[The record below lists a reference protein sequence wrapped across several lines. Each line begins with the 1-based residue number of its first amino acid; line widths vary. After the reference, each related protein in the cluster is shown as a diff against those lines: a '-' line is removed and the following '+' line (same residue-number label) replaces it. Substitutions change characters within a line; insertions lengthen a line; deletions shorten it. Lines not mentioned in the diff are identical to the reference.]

1 MLTFGRAPPRAT
13 PLAGPPPVRRA
24 PAAMPSPPDPGPAYK
39 VLLAAPEVLG
49 FAKTGGLADV
59 IDSLPR
65 ALARRGHT
73 CAVLVPLYRSARTGP
88 APLEPTELHFAV
100 PVGKRTVPGRLWRSR
115 LPNSSVPVYL
125 VEQPDYYERD
135 DPEAGRGLYQYRP
148 SSGPNRDYPDNCARF
163 VFFCRAVLEATRL
176 LDFWPDVLH
185 VNDWQTGLVPV
196 YLREV
201 YRRLPDHELR
211 ARYGRLRTL
220 LTIHNVGYQGLF
232 WHWDVPLTGLDW
244 RLFNYRQLEFH
255 GHLNFLKAGI
265 IFADRVNTVSPTYAR
280 EIQTPYYGCG
290 LQGVLAERSAVLSGI
305 VNGIDVEAWDPG
317 RDPHLPAHFDAATV
331 REGKARCKAA
341 LQREFNLDPE
351 PGTPLVAMVARMVEQ
366 KGVDL
371 VAAAGDRLLG
381 LGVQLVMLGEG
392 NPAYQ
397 DLLRGLA
404 RHHPGRMGLRVGYD
418 EGAAHRIEAGADVF
432 LMPSLYEP
440 SGLSQLYSMRY
451 GTVPVVRAT
460 GGLADTVVD
469 CTPETLAEDRA
480 TGFRF
485 AAHTPDEL
493 LRTLARALAVYRE
506 RPDDWLRLVRCG
518 MRQDWSWDRSAAEY
532 ERLYEKLTRAE

>member
-1 MLTFGRAPPRAT
+1 MPPITAPGRT
-13 PLAGPPPVRRA
+13 
-24 PAAMPSPPDPGPAYK
+24 YQ
-39 VLLAAPEVLG
+39 VLLATPEVLG

-59 IDSLPR
+59 AASLPR
-65 ALARRGHT
+65 ALARRGHRCT
-73 CAVLVPLYRSARTGP
+73 VLLPLYHCARTGP
-88 APLEPTELHFAV
+88 IPVEPTELRFSV
-100 PVGKRTVPGRLWRSR
+100 PVGKRSVPGRLWRSA
-115 LPNSSVPVYL
+115 LPGSSVPVYL
-125 VEQPDYYERD
+125 VEQSGYFERD
-135 DPEAGRGLYQYRP
+135 DPATGSSLYQFHLPDGRR
-148 SSGPNRDYPDNCARF
+148 RDYPDNCERF
-163 VFFCRAVLEATRL
+163 VFFARAVLEAVRL

-201 YRRLPDHELR
+201 HGRHPDPGLRDRYRRV
-211 ARYGRLRTL
+211 RTL
-220 LTIHNVGYQGLF
+220 LTIHNLAYQGLF
-232 WHWDVPLTGLDW
+232 WHWDLPLTGLDW

-265 IFADRVNTVSPTYAR
+265 VFADRLNTVSPTYAR

-290 LQGVLAERSAVLSGI
+290 LQGVLAERRALLSGI
-305 VNGIDVEAWDPG
+305 VNGIDVETWDS
-317 RDPHLPAHFDAATV
+317 RTDPHLPVRYGLATV
-331 REGKARCKAA
+331 RRGKALCKAG
-341 LQREFNLDPE
+341 LQRAFGLAAE
-351 PGTPLVAMVARMVEQ
+351 PAAPLAAMVARLVEQ

-381 LGVQLVMLGEG
+381 QGIQLVMLGEG
-392 NPAYQ
+392 DPTYR

-404 RHHPGRMGLRVGYD
+404 RKHPGRMALRVGYD
-418 EGAAHRIEAGADVF
+418 EGLAHRIEAGADLF

-469 CTPETLAEDRA
+469 GTPPALAEDRA
-480 TGFRF
+480 TGFCF
-485 AAHTPDEL
+485 AAPTPDAL
-493 LRTLARALAVYRE
+493 LAAVARALALYRDE
-506 RPDDWLRLVRCG
+506 PEKWLQVVRCG

-532 ERLYEKLTRAE
+532 ERLYDLLCKQ